1 MATNKQRNF
10 IPLKNRLNSQWLD
23 DTLINKVQSYVFIS
37 ADTVNL
43 FFFEAG
49 FDIFAPQIKGVDM
62 AKQQSFS
69 DKLKKKKK
77 SDLITVKFI
86 KSMKTAG
93 GNYKFNE
100 KFVQLEDLNKLSEV
114 KWSDNFSN
122 FKPSTRWIFKL
133 SIAFF
138 IYSSYLR
145 R

>member
-1 MATNKQRNF
+1 M
-10 IPLKNRLNSQWLD
+10 D
-23 DTLINKVQSYVFIS
+23 DTLINKVRNEVLIS
-37 ADTVNL
+37 LNSVKL

-49 FDIFAPQIKGVDM
+49 FDIFAPQFKGVDM

-77 SDLITVKFI
+77 NDLITVKFI

-114 KWSDNFSN
+114 K
-122 FKPSTRWIFKL
+122 
-133 SIAFF
+133 
-138 IYSSYLR
+138 
-145 R
+145 

>member
-1 MATNKQRNF
+1 MNLQVF
-10 IPLKNRLNSQWLD
+10 D
-23 DTLINKVQSYVFIS
+23 DTLINRIPNNVLFSFNKVKM
-37 ADTVNL
+37 

-49 FDIFAPQIKGVDM
+49 FNIFAPQNKGVDM

-114 KWSDNFSN
+114 K
-122 FKPSTRWIFKL
+122 
-133 SIAFF
+133 
-138 IYSSYLR
+138 
-145 R
+145 

>member
-1 MATNKQRNF
+1 
-10 IPLKNRLNSQWLD
+10 LD
-23 DTLINKVQSYVFIS
+23 DTLINKVQPEVLIS
-37 ADTVNL
+37 TEDDNL

-49 FDIFAPQIKGVDM
+49 FDIFAPQINGVYM

-77 SDLITVKFI
+77 SDLITVKLI

-114 KWSDNFSN
+114 K
-122 FKPSTRWIFKL
+122 
-133 SIAFF
+133 
-138 IYSSYLR
+138 
-145 R
+145 

>member
-1 MATNKQRNF
+1 LKPKHLTTYKQRNF
-10 IPLKNRLNSQWLD
+10 IPLKNRLNSQSLD
-23 DTLINKVQSYVFIS
+23 DILINKVQSGVLIS
-37 ADTVNL
+37 SDPVKM

-49 FDIFAPQIKGVDM
+49 FDIFAHQIKGVEM
-62 AKQQSFS
+62 AKQQSFA

-114 KWSDNFSN
+114 K
-122 FKPSTRWIFKL
+122 
-133 SIAFF
+133 
-138 IYSSYLR
+138 
-145 R
+145 

>member
-1 MATNKQRNF
+1 
-10 IPLKNRLNSQWLD
+10 LKLQEYD
-23 DTLINKVQSYVFIS
+23 DTLINKVQSDVLIPFHS
-37 ADTVNL
+37 VKL

-49 FDIFAPQIKGVDM
+49 FDIFASQIKGVDM

-86 KSMKTAG
+86 KSMRTAG

-114 KWSDNFSN
+114 K
-122 FKPSTRWIFKL
+122 
-133 SIAFF
+133 
-138 IYSSYLR
+138 
-145 R
+145 

>member
-1 MATNKQRNF
+1 MN
-10 IPLKNRLNSQWLD
+10 LRLLD
-23 DTLINKVQSYVFIS
+23 DTLINRIRCEVLFSTCSVKM
-37 ADTVNL
+37 

-86 KSMKTAG
+86 KSMKTAA

-114 KWSDNFSN
+114 K
-122 FKPSTRWIFKL
+122 
-133 SIAFF
+133 
-138 IYSSYLR
+138 
-145 R
+145 

>member
-1 MATNKQRNF
+1 MV
-10 IPLKNRLNSQWLD
+10 I
-23 DTLINKVQSYVFIS
+23 
-37 ADTVNL
+37 L

-86 KSMKTAG
+86 KSMKTTG

-114 KWSDNFSN
+114 K
-122 FKPSTRWIFKL
+122 
-133 SIAFF
+133 
-138 IYSSYLR
+138 
-145 R
+145 

>member
-1 MATNKQRNF
+1 MNLQVF
-10 IPLKNRLNSQWLD
+10 D
-23 DTLINKVQSYVFIS
+23 DTLINRIRYDVLFSFNIVKM
-37 ADTVNL
+37 

-77 SDLITVKFI
+77 NDLITVKFI

-114 KWSDNFSN
+114 K
-122 FKPSTRWIFKL
+122 
-133 SIAFF
+133 
-138 IYSSYLR
+138 
-145 R
+145 